1 MSHEASPETDEAFL
15 FWCASF
21 VRPNEWSRRWTRQAR
36 CSTVVIRFAVAPH
49 TTLTWRAPSDA
60 EIRAHGAALWI
71 TRPPSVDDYW
81 VQPGDVLR
89 IARGDRIWLG
99 TYDGRPAEASITTA
113 YVRRG
118 DRLGRT
124 VARVRGWLA
133 ARGRRRD

>member
-1 MSHEASPETDEAFL
+1 MDQASPL
-15 FWCASF
+15 FD
-21 VRPNEWSRRWTRQAR
+21 RPDRPDTRRSGAITLP
-36 CSTVVIRFAVAPH
+36 TVVIRFAVAPR

-60 EIRAHGAALWI
+60 EIRAHGAPLWI

-99 TYDGRPAEASITTA
+99 TDDDRAAEASITTA

-118 DRLGRT
+118 ERLRRTLAQVQRLLVGR
-124 VARVRGWLA
+124 W
-133 ARGRRRD
+133 RRRD